1 MNKQELIK
9 LATELL
15 NEENLDNRVEDLNY
29 LKRQYKYL
37 LGRDEDSFYD
47 QQETDKF
54 VALYNEL
61 AKKEPRLNRSALDEK
76 KEIINEIRKLSERKD
91 ILAATKEVD
100 KLSEDFKK
108 AGRAGS
114 KEQDDELWADFRAAK
129 DEFFAKRREYFN
141 ELNASNNEKIE
152 KKKDII
158 ARANKVLE
166 MENIKEANGTLNAL
180 RQEWKEVGYSGRGDE
195 ALWREFAKAMD
206 EFQEKRKEHRK
217 EMQKVFQERV
227 EKKENLIKEAKV
239 LLANSEFSKEEVEK
253 VKNLRNEYK
262 AIGFAGKEKED
273 DLYQRFN
280 EVINKYFEEM
290 KFYKD

>member
-76 KEIINEIRKLSERKD
+76 KEIISEIRKLSERKD

-166 MENIKEANGTLNAL
+166 MENIKEANDTLIAL

>member
-76 KEIINEIRKLSERKD
+76 KEIINEIKKLSERKD

-129 DEFFAKRREYFN
+129 DEFFA
-141 ELNASNNEKIE
+141 
-152 KKKDII
+152 
-158 ARANKVLE
+158 
-166 MENIKEANGTLNAL
+166 
-180 RQEWKEVGYSGRGDE
+180 
-195 ALWREFAKAMD
+195 
-206 EFQEKRKEHRK
+206 
-217 EMQKVFQERV
+217 
-227 EKKENLIKEAKV
+227 
-239 LLANSEFSKEEVEK
+239 
-253 VKNLRNEYK
+253 
-262 AIGFAGKEKED
+262 
-273 DLYQRFN
+273 
-280 EVINKYFEEM
+280 
-290 KFYKD
+290 